1 MDTVVLLPTSPEGLV
16 VVVRRLRRVAA
27 APVPV
32 LLVALVRLRRTK
44 RRTRR
49 GAITMTTTSTKRG
62 SLWEILV
69 RQSTHTGTDT
79 FRYFDAPHVLSLER

>member
-1 MDTVVLLPTSPEGLV
+1 MDTVVLLPTSPEGLLV

-49 GAITMTTTSTKRG
+49 GATMTTTSTKRG
-62 SLWEILV
+62 SLWENCSMTKYTNPPERIL
-69 RQSTHTGTDT
+69 SGTLTH
-79 FRYFDAPHVLSLER
+79 